1 VAEKNI
7 FPTLRETWSIP
18 YQLNVCD
25 LNITYVNVQQRQLI
39 RTYLYI
45 FFILSHA
52 MLAQLRTFWVL
63 PLFISI
69 LTAAPVDSSANST
82 QSTAFVGYVSEPN
95 VRGTTS
101 LVLSC
106 LLTLVLCVW
115 SALHLNVPQQDTS
128 RLQRLLCNIR
138 WIITGVY
145 APELVVFTAWRQWA
159 SARLLGQLVTKLS
172 KEFRT
177 KNPAMVPATP
187 IAATRQ
193 QSMLSQRT
201 LYNSASFADHRHKW
215 TKTHDFF
222 ASTGG
227 FAFEFP
233 TGGRSIGTHNQPFL
247 PKTCP
252 TRITLTA
259 RGVAFLAKCNRLP
272 DVPESDILDK
282 SKANDMAKALVVIQ
296 ASWMLLQTL
305 GRLVVGLPVTL
316 LEVNTI
322 AHV

>member
-1 VAEKNI
+1 
-7 FPTLRETWSIP
+7 
-18 YQLNVCD
+18 
-25 LNITYVNVQQRQLI
+25 
-39 RTYLYI
+39 
-45 FFILSHA
+45 
-52 MLAQLRTFWVL
+52 MLAQFWKLLVL
-63 PLFISI
+63 SLFILAS
-69 LTAAPVDSSANST
+69 TAAPVVTSANST

-115 SALHLNVPQQDTS
+115 SALHLNVPQEDAG

-159 SARLLGQLVTKLS
+159 SARLLGLLVTKLT
-172 KEFRT
+172 KEF
-177 KNPAMVPATP
+177 KVKHPATP
-187 IAATRQ
+187 PATPTPATRQ
-193 QSMLSQRT
+193 QSTLAQRT

-222 ASTGG
+222 ACTGG
-227 FAFEFP
+227 FAFEIP
-233 TGGRSIGTHNQPFL
+233 SGRGSISRHAQPFL

-252 TRITLTA
+252 TRLTLTA
-259 RGVAFLAKCNRLP
+259 RGVAFLAKCNHLP
-272 DVPESDILDK
+272 DVPERDILDK
-282 SKANDMAKALVVIQ
+282 SKANDLAKALVVIQ

>member
-1 VAEKNI
+1 MQARPENI
-7 FPTLRETWSIP
+7 LA
-18 YQLNVCD
+18 
-25 LNITYVNVQQRQLI
+25 
-39 RTYLYI
+39 
-45 FFILSHA
+45 LS
-52 MLAQLRTFWVL
+52 LAIQA
-63 PLFISI
+63 SA
-69 LTAAPVDSSANST
+69 AAPVHTSNST

-106 LLTLVLCVW
+106 ILTLVLCVW
-115 SALHLNVPQQDTS
+115 SALHLNVPQEDAS
-128 RLQRLLCNIR
+128 RVQHLLCNIR

-159 SARLLGQLVTKLS
+159 SARLLGQLVAKLS
-172 KEFRT
+172 KDFKT
-177 KNPAMVPATP
+177 KNPATP
-187 IAATRQ
+187 PGSQNLATRQ
-193 QSMLSQRT
+193 QSTLSQRT
-201 LYNSASFADHRHKW
+201 LYTSASFAGHRHKW

-233 TGGRSIGTHNQPFL
+233 AGKGSIDRNAQPFL

-252 TRITLTA
+252 ARLALTA
-259 RGVAFLAKCNRLP
+259 RGVAFLAKRNRLP
-272 DVPESDILDK
+272 DVPERDILDK

-305 GRLVVGLPVTL
+305 GRVVVGLPVTL
-316 LEVNTI
+316 LEVNTV

>member
-1 VAEKNI
+1 
-7 FPTLRETWSIP
+7 
-18 YQLNVCD
+18 
-25 LNITYVNVQQRQLI
+25 
-39 RTYLYI
+39 
-45 FFILSHA
+45 
-52 MLAQLRTFWVL
+52 MLAQLWKLLVL
-63 PLFISI
+63 GLFIQAS
-69 LTAAPVDSSANST
+69 TAAPVDTSTNST
-82 QSTAFVGYVSEPN
+82 QSAAFVGYVSEPN

-101 LVLSC
+101 LVLYC

-115 SALHLNVPQQDTS
+115 SALHLNVPQEDAS
-128 RLQRLLCNIR
+128 RLQHLFCNIR

-172 KEFRT
+172 EEFRT
-177 KNPAMVPATP
+177 KHPTTPPAPPTPA
-187 IAATRQ
+187 ARQ
-193 QSMLSQRT
+193 QSTLTQRT
-201 LYNSASFADHRHKW
+201 LYNSASFAVQRHEW
-215 TKTHDFF
+215 TKAHDFF

-227 FAFEFP
+227 FAFEIP
-233 TGGRSIGTHNQPFL
+233 NGRGSVGGKAEPFL

-252 TRITLTA
+252 TRLTLTA
-259 RGVAFLAKCNRLP
+259 RGVAFLAKCNHLP
-272 DVPESDILDK
+272 DVPERDILDK